1 MKVGDLVQAPVS
13 REGHWWSQGYGLIV
27 DWEDWGQG
35 DVLAIVL
42 MQGMNKK
49 CTFYPNTLSI
59 ITSADERCQV
69 TTVNG

>member
-1 MKVGDLVQAPVS
+1 
-13 REGHWWSQGYGLIV
+13 LIV

-42 MQGMNKK
+42 MQSMNKK
-49 CTFYPNTLSI
+49 CTFYPNTLNI

-69 TTVNG
+69 TTGNG